1 MSKTPKGT
9 RDFLPAQMVLRDAIF
24 SKITTIFKR
33 HGAVTIDTPVFELK
47 ETLLGKYGEDTKLIY
62 DLADQGGEILALRYD
77 LTVPF
82 SRFIEMHGF
91 TNIKRYH
98 IGKSYRRD
106 NPSINKGRMRE
117 FYQCD
122 FDIAGEYG
130 SMIPDSLALKILV
143 NCLDDLSFGKFK
155 VKVNHRKI
163 LDGIFEVC
171 GVPLEKIRTIS
182 AAVDKLDKTPWI
194 DVKQE
199 MIQKGL
205 NSEAADLI
213 HRYVSLVGSSEICEV
228 LAKIPEL
235 AASPRAMEGVQEM
248 RQLFKYLD
256 IYGVSDKMSFDLS
269 LARGLDYYT
278 GVIFEAIYEADSE
291 ETSGVGSI
299 GAGGRYDNLVGMNSA
314 TGKQIPCVG
323 CSIGVERVFAI
334 LEAKQRNGLMSKQ
347 RTTATQ
353 VYLIGLGN
361 GQLKD
366 RMKAASLL
374 WSAGI
379 AADFTYKEKPHRDTQ
394 FKLVADEGIPVT
406 VVFNDNKFC
415 TGFVELVDN
424 VSGVKKNVDV
434 NTIVDEVKKVLGS
447 TD

>member
-1 MSKTPKGT
+1 
-9 RDFLPAQMVLRDAIF
+9 
-24 SKITTIFKR
+24 
-33 HGAVTIDTPVFELK
+33 
-47 ETLLGKYGEDTKLIY
+47 
-62 DLADQGGEILALRYD
+62 
-77 LTVPF
+77 
-82 SRFIEMHGF
+82 
-91 TNIKRYH
+91 
-98 IGKSYRRD
+98 
-106 NPSINKGRMRE
+106 MRE

-406 VVFNDNKFC
+406 VVFNDNKFR